1 MSGLKKNLISLSVD
15 QKRSL
20 INCDDWKISV
30 RRQCELIELNRSSLY
45 YAPVQVSVETLRIMN
60 RIDEIYMAYPFYG
73 KRRIATVLQRE
84 GILIGFEKA
93 ATLMKKMGLAAL
105 YPKRNLSKRNQ
116 AHKIYPYLL
125 RGLPIVYAN
134 HVWSADIT
142 YIRMRGGF
150 MYLIA
155 VIDWFSRYVLGW
167 ALSNTLATDFCL
179 EALEMAFVYGQP
191 DIFNTDQGCQFTS
204 EEFTGMLIA
213 REIKISMDG
222 RGRALDNVF
231 IERLWRS
238 LKYERVYLN
247 DYGTVAELK
256 TGVREYFEFYN
267 NVRPHQ
273 SLGYLSPVEVY
284 KKSR

>member
-20 INCDDWKISV
+20 INYDDGKISV

-45 YAPVQVSVETLRIMN
+45 YAPVRVSAETLRIMN
-60 RIDEIYMAYPFYG
+60 RIDEIYMACPFYG
-73 KRRIATVLQRE
+73 KRRIAAVLQRE
-84 GILIGFEKA
+84 GIPIGYEKV

-125 RGLPIVYAN
+125 RDLPIVYAN

-142 YIRMRGGF
+142 YIRMSGGF

-179 EALEMAFVYGQP
+179 EALEMAFVYGKP

-222 RGRALDNVF
+222 RGRALDNIF

-238 LKYERVYLN
+238 LKYENIYLN
-247 DYGTVAELK
+247 EYHTPPELK
-256 TGVREYFEFYN
+256 NGVRNYFEFYN

-284 KKSR
+284 KKDR

>member
-20 INCDDWKISV
+20 INCDDGKISM
-30 RRQCELIELNRSSLY
+30 RGQCKLIELNRSLLY
-45 YAPVQVSVETLRIMN
+45 YAPVQVSAETLRIMN
-60 RIDEIYMAYPFYG
+60 RIDEIYMACPFYG
-73 KRRIATVLQRE
+73 KRRIAAVLQRE
-84 GILIGFEKA
+84 GIPIGSEKV
-93 ATLMKKMGLAAL
+93 ATLMKKMGLVAL
-105 YPKRNLSKRNQ
+105 YPKRNLSKRKQ
-116 AHKIYPYLL
+116 THKIYPYLF
-125 RGLPIVYAN
+125 RDLPIVYAN

-142 YIRMRGGF
+142 YIRMSGGF

-179 EALEMAFVYGQP
+179 EALEMAFVNGQP

-222 RGRALDNVF
+222 RGRALDKIF

-238 LKYERVYLN
+238 LKYENIYLN
-247 DYGTVAELK
+247 EYH
-256 TGVREYFEFYN
+256 TGHALRNGVQKYFEFYN

-273 SLGYLSPVEVY
+273 SLGYLSPADVY

>member
-1 MSGLKKNLISLSVD
+1 MSGSKKNLISLSVD

-20 INCDDWKISV
+20 ISCDDGKISV

-45 YAPVQVSVETLRIMN
+45 YAPIQVSAETLRVMN
-60 RIDEIYMAYPFYG
+60 RIDEIYMAQPFYG
-73 KRRIATVLQRE
+73 KRRIAAVLQRE
-84 GILIGFEKA
+84 GISIGYEKV

-125 RGLPIVYAN
+125 RDLSIAHAN

-142 YIRMRGGF
+142 YIRMSGGF
-150 MYLIA
+150 MYLTA

-179 EALEMAFVYGQP
+179 EALEMAFAYGQP

-213 REIKISMDG
+213 RQIQISMDG
-222 RGRALDNVF
+222 RGRALDNIF

-238 LKYERVYLN
+238 LKYERIYLN
-247 DYGTVAELK
+247 EYP
-256 TGVREYFEFYN
+256 TGHALRNSVGEYFEFYN
-267 NVRPHQ
+267 HVRPHQ
-273 SLGYLSPVEVY
+273 SLGYLSPAEVY

>member
-1 MSGLKKNLISLSVD
+1 
-15 QKRSL
+15 
-20 INCDDWKISV
+20 
-30 RRQCELIELNRSSLY
+30 
-45 YAPVQVSVETLRIMN
+45 
-60 RIDEIYMAYPFYG
+60 
-73 KRRIATVLQRE
+73 
-84 GILIGFEKA
+84 
-93 ATLMKKMGLAAL
+93 
-105 YPKRNLSKRNQ
+105 
-116 AHKIYPYLL
+116 
-125 RGLPIVYAN
+125 
-134 HVWSADIT
+134 
-142 YIRMRGGF
+142 
-150 MYLIA
+150 MYLMAI
-155 VIDWFSRYVLGW
+155 IDWFSRYVLGW

-213 REIKISMDG
+213 RQIKISMDG

-238 LKYERVYLN
+238 LKYEKIYLN
-247 DYGTVAELK
+247 EYHTVPELK
-256 TGVREYFEFYN
+256 NGVREYFEFYN